1 MNNANPIQQE
11 LEKLD
16 EQWED
21 FTSSKLPLFHWYF
34 SPDDIQLGLTFVKV
48 KEQLDEKNP
57 ELFIHLHSEFE
68 EIDSFGRALAEE
80 MNHMI
85 EDGINDAGLEEAQE
99 NVPPTTIHQWIKPE
113 LTTCTSG
120 FNCIFRSCKHALD
133 SFGDYVHNLVLV
145 ITPARIKDHSQY
157 TQWWA
162 ECCDI
167 HSRYNWPKNLKLVV
181 FDTDKNSTLATLV
194 REQPTHIHSAD
205 APVNMAAAI
214 QAVLHEAD
222 DGSPNAK
229 FRQHTVDLQQAVGK
243 RDKSAIESLSAAA
256 IALAEQHHWLD
267 MWAVTLLTRAAGY
280 LSLQAY
286 DAALMDY
293 RSAQLVST
301 QGEQENVPGC
311 NKLQLQAIICEGTC
325 LFSAERFDEAAI
337 AYARGAQLAE
347 QQGDFMLTLEGWRMA
362 SFSME
367 RLKEKKS
374 AWDYAM
380 KAVEA
385 GRKMDES
392 ARAQSTLP
400 FLGQALL
407 RLSPNNDID
416 KQIKLSFTEMLGDGW
431 LENIEAMTC

>member
-1 MNNANPIQQE
+1 MNNSNPIQQE

-34 SPDDIQLGLTFVKV
+34 SPDDIQLGLTFIKV

-68 EIDSFGRALAEE
+68 ELDSFGRALAEE
-80 MNHMI
+80 MNHLI
-85 EDGINDAGLEEAQE
+85 EDGINDAGLAEAQE
-99 NVPPTTIHQWIKPE
+99 NTPPTTIHPWIKPD

-120 FNCIFRSCKHALD
+120 FNCIFRSCTHALD

-145 ITPARIKDHSQY
+145 ITPARIKNHSQY

-167 HSRYNWPKNLKLVV
+167 HSRYDWPKNLKLVV
-181 FDTDKNSTLATLV
+181 FDTDKNSALTTLA
-194 REQPTHIHSAD
+194 REQPTHIHSVA
-205 APVNMAAAI
+205 APVDMAAAI
-214 QAVLHEAD
+214 QAVLREVD

-229 FRQHTVDLQQAVGK
+229 FRQHTVDLQKAVGR
-243 RDKSAIESLSAAA
+243 RDKPAIDSLSAAA

-267 MWAVTLLTRAAGY
+267 MWVVTLLTRAAGY
-280 LSLQAY
+280 LSLQTY
-286 DAALMDY
+286 DVALKDY
-293 RSAQLVST
+293 RSAQLIAA
-301 QGEQENVPGC
+301 QGEQEHVPGC

-337 AYARGAQLAE
+337 AYAKGAQLAE
-347 QQGDFMLTLEGWRMA
+347 QQQDSMMTLEGWRMA

-367 RLKEKKS
+367 RLKEKKP

-385 GRKMDES
+385 GRNMDEA

-400 FLGQALL
+400 FVGQALL
-407 RLSPNNDID
+407 RLSPNGDID
-416 KQIKLSFTEMLGDGW
+416 KQIKLSFSELLGDNW
-431 LENIEAMTC
+431 LENIETMTC